1 VTTPHIKQLERLH
14 REGHLTAPVTV
25 HDSWTGKANESL
37 FKPFYTAAREAR
49 TELIQTGGEPYP

>member
-1 VTTPHIKQLERLH
+1 LERLH